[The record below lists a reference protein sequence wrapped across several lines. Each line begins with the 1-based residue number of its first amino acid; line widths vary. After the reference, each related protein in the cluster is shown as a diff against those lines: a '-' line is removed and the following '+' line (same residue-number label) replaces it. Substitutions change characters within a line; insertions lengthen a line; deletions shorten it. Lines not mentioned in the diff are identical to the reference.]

1 MFFIFWIIKVTPFA
15 IISLIA
21 NAIGQQDDIWQ
32 VFKQLGYLV
41 AATCIGFALQVVIVY
56 ICLYYMMV
64 RSNPFTYLK
73 KLIPDQM
80 MAFASASSAATIPVS
95 IDCAT
100 SSGSVPD
107 GVARFCIPLG
117 ATINMDGTYREL
129 HL

>member
-73 KLIPDQM
+73 KLIRAQM

-107 GVARFCIPLG
+107 GVARFCFPLG
-117 ATINMDGTYREL
+117 ATINMDGT
-129 HL
+129 

>member
-1 MFFIFWIIKVTPFA
+1 MGQYPVQVLEELMEVFMFFIFWIIKVTPFA

-64 RSNPFTYLK
+64 RSNPFTYLSK
-73 KLIPDQM
+73 ETDSSSDDG
-80 MAFASASSAATIPVS
+80 ASLFTK
-95 IDCAT
+95 T
-100 SSGSVPD
+100 
-107 GVARFCIPLG
+107 
-117 ATINMDGTYREL
+117 
-129 HL
+129 